1 MKEDDEIEIVDEEL
15 EEYEAKHKESSE
27 ILLTLIARREE
38 LIGILKL
45 AMPEKIAGI
54 RKTISDLDKAIDAT
68 EEIISLYES
77 IIRKKYE
84 HIELLK
90 KAYFMTED
98 VLQGMREHFADQ
110 PEKMEQ
116 IEAMLADDK
125 KSH

>member
-1 MKEDDEIEIVDEEL
+1 MEEDDEIEIVDEEL
-15 EEYEAKHKESSE
+15 EEYETKHKESSE

-45 AMPEKIAGI
+45 AMPEKITGI
-54 RKTISDLDKAIDAT
+54 RKTISDLDKAIEAT

-90 KAYFMTED
+90 KAHFMTED
-98 VLQGMREHFADQ
+98 VLQGMREHFADD
-110 PEKMEQ
+110 PEKLEQ
-116 IEAMLADDK
+116 LEALLEDDGS
-125 KSH
+125 SH

>member
-1 MKEDDEIEIVDEEL
+1 MEEEEIEIVDEDL

-38 LIGILKL
+38 LVGILKL
-45 AMPEKIAGI
+45 AMPERIAGI
-54 RKTISDLDKAIDAT
+54 RKKISDLDKAIEAT
-68 EEIISLYES
+68 EEMISLYEN

-84 HIELLK
+84 HIEILK
-90 KAYFMTED
+90 ETHIMCEK

-110 PEKMEQ
+110 PEKMAQ
-116 IEAMLADDK
+116 IEAMLEDDG